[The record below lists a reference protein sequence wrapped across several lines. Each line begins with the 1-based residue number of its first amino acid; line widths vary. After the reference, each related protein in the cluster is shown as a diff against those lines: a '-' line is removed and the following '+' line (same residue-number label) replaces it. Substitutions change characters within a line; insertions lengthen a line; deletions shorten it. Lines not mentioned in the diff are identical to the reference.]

1 MFKKKQT
8 NANGR
13 NVIIDNEVVSVDTLR
28 RKAKRANLLFWVAVC
43 LVTMISGLILPYM
56 SMASVSIS
64 DSAAFNGTIIPGY
77 SNGGITVGA
86 YAVDINSWG
95 SVTSE
100 TVVGSTYG
108 IWSDNRLDVMRNVS
122 LDSVDG
128 QSSDSISNKD
138 KAAVWKQ
145 MTGRNS
151 FSTSNPNGT
160 TSATS
165 SSQYDAVMPYRNAE
179 EVQYFEKNNL
189 SSSTASQDITVSLYP
204 DFVIFAYD
212 GSHAHVLNNPDDLN
226 ASTNGSVLN
235 YSGTTANNTTAV
247 PVYVPLNELFNK
259 FGLNDVQT
267 QDGEMT
273 SIDALMK
280 AISDDVQTGTSKD
293 KNGNDINI
301 KFSPKLDDL
310 VTDTSKNLLANTSY
324 DDVNNNT
331 GGTSEAFNPFPYS
344 MVFQKNSNTDG
355 TSTPQVVTSS
365 IYNNSEA
372 YVYFSPNS
380 MYNAYIALK
389 EEANQIASQASAEI
403 ASSDPVTSFQL
414 GYYYA
419 AMMICEAY
427 LTEALPQDMTRGYVG
442 ASEDTAPTVKGDL
455 ACDGNN
461 PANLSSSGLD
471 ISSTDPTSFKSVTYA
486 TLMYDVAH
494 QIITSSSGGTTG
506 SEYVLGETNAI
517 MNSLSVFGYDNKE
530 SYTPG
535 VMQGMS
541 AAQTFYRLTNFTPY
555 GQNGVVEYP
564 DINPFS
570 SISPADNDSIEE
582 TFTSGM
588 YVAPYYPIQQHLM
601 PDDEKGYRFSIL
613 SVAPYNVVLELI
625 AKYGLEAT
633 TKLTYASGDTSSF
646 ESVSKYMTKAKSLAD
661 QYQSGD
667 DSDSDT
673 SPLDSYTANVV
684 SGENGRETLNLATS
698 DQNENFK
705 DANSRETQQRVDSA
719 LLAYASSTM
728 ISDNVHDL
736 CDVIRA
742 VPGLKY
748 ETFMRFYNP
757 LKSDGGDTDVFLT
770 RVSPAMTDYFPQ
782 ILNRGYENAGGTE
795 VSETYKTSGVSFDY
809 FSVPSFA
816 ACFASH
822 TGSTTY
828 YGSLNYELR
837 AFYKAPFLRTLS
849 SNSNVPVP
857 SLEDFQAAQDSLE
870 QLQDEQTTQAEVT
883 KANIVSLY
891 VLSKRIV
898 YSKAVQQVQA
908 AHEGTTSINISAF
921 QEQPDSILY
930 EQDDKKWIKQ
940 LDTKAGDKVG
950 DNTVSEI
957 DNSGEPVADDTE
969 DQTSD
974 QVKQLADYI
983 DANIGKNWYYAIYG
997 SEAESAGVTP
1007 NEDTG
1012 DKVQNFVIDVNSILN
1027 DNKAKD
1033 AILKGLNEGL
1043 ASQVQFS
1050 SLTISQMNSG
1060 INYQSSGI
1068 KTSEKLAEKLI
1079 SVYNEHKN
1087 DDDINPDDEESG
1099 GVIYTSD
1106 SKTLTKILKG
1116 KTDELG
1122 GQASQLAKSVADGST
1137 KAFTTRIDVVI
1148 EPGNWAT
1155 DSRTTMQTATDS
1167 DSYGAQNYAIWS
1179 DNGSRQY
1186 SYAKINGISVNF
1198 DIDIQLVYNMLYD
1211 TYFHQYLDAG
1221 GDYYWDEWSD
1231 IVAYGKKPIGLEDA
1245 NYDPGEVNTKHT
1257 VAFPIG
1263 LSLDIIADMHKCIDE
1278 FEEQAA
1284 DLSKEIF
1291 KDVVGLAKDME
1302 LITSSMPSQ
1311 MQNVLAWADYQNSS
1325 DSENQYQTDPS
1336 EANVTVNVSQSV
1348 ETESSG
1354 NDTIMGQKDLEKYGV
1369 SWNPE
1374 GNGGEGCLEG
1384 IDTGST
1390 SNAINEGQSR
1400 MARGVAGA
1408 TWTSTVQ
1415 PACYTMTAIAGRQE
1429 RMSVDSDQNYPYAG
1443 IVDGRLQSGMD
1454 QYALLQAHVIDYSS
1468 IASGIAGD
1476 LATRE
1481 RGQLIKVTD
1490 PEVGVFADIK
1500 NILNNIAGIFK
1511 ELGLSMIRFTG
1522 ELFDTMMFSDKSATK
1537 TSVKNTENADATAA
1551 SLFNF
1556 SSVVND
1562 RNYTTQTASC
1572 TTNYVNMNRAPATTS
1587 KFNTASGELVS
1598 ASNPISSASAATT
1611 AIEEMGSSGLLKTGY
1626 PLYSF
1631 IQSLSLAL
1639 VMVFL
1644 LVIAFQNFFAYSTGR
1659 RTDFI
1664 RAQTNLKV
1672 VLPRAIIAIIMIG
1685 LPPLSDSS
1693 VGFQGGCYLLLQFI
1707 SGIISQISQ
1716 VFVTLSGGGVIDS
1729 WIQVFESIEVSD
1741 IASILVWLI
1750 CSLVVSAMF
1759 LLGCVVLLLQSIFL
1773 IVFWAIGPLVWS
1785 LYVWPYANNPNEQN
1799 SQHRMPT
1806 GGVMRTITQ
1815 KLGLGAFTR
1824 GAVGNA
1830 APSGWVYMYTNT
1842 AAMTIMWSILFWL
1855 VSVAISTTSL
1865 DGAGATAT
1873 STASTFGYA
1882 PTAGAVSLLNISDL
1896 GLHPAIQML
1905 LLTVIC
1911 VLLFWLMIKMTMSL
1925 FKNNAF
1931 NMMGI
1936 IPAIAKAIP
1945 SMGGGIMSAAGAA
1958 KDGVGAAKDGL
1969 EHIGTGITSAARKGV
1984 ETAKNLANK
1993 DSDEL
1998 ARDFGRTLGKGID
2011 AITGKDGKGGLAKRV
2026 TKRVSDTAKAGAKA
2040 GGRALDMANTAKN
2053 ALGSSVAA
2061 QYAGNILQ
2069 NNLADDQRITAAD
2082 AAGVLN
2088 RRVLQR
2094 GISANEAEMDA
2105 NNELIS
2111 EIRHVNDLRK
2121 NKSAEELNNYLDSLS
2136 TRNPEMY
2143 QRLSAAGVLRGY
2155 DENGNY
2161 RLADEERM
2169 MLRVRELTN
2178 RNNAL
2183 DALNAQSREAD
2194 AKVQTKMSNRNE
2206 GKRADGVID
2215 SMVAAGTIG
2224 SAVKGRKQELDR
2236 RERMIN
2242 PEPVEQFAIPDAAAV
2257 RVDTALDSA
2266 IGGFNA
2272 AISSGTVTL
2281 DSTSAT
2287 AGELARAISGNIN
2300 AVVNSTQGY
2309 EAAIRDTYMT
2319 RAAAEGCNILSRAEV
2334 EALTAKAQSGGTL
2347 SAQEHMSLM
2356 LTESMIDAMGG
2367 TNAIQAVPVNY
2378 MGELAHTDVKYT
2390 DVSADVAKNVTG
2402 SKSRAMRINALYDH
2416 ISGAI
2421 DSVLM
2426 SENVLKVPAVSD
2438 TATGTALMAALTAAR
2453 RAGSTQQLFAA
2464 LEDMRYDSRY
2474 SPSEIAQFEQEVK
2487 KQYDECFSDK
2497 SFLLA
2502 NVDGI
2507 SESDVDTF
2515 MTTDMKTENQKAAEA
2530 QRTYE
2535 SARNLYRIDGG
2546 DTLTA
2551 DNVKALQSA
2560 YDRSNGDA
2568 KQMRKL
2574 VLDDVTR
2581 VMNLISSLDND
2592 VNSNADAKAMYNDL
2606 LTNSTEARK
2615 AILKRIEGA
2624 KGEDKNRLRTAY
2636 TMANNLISQSKAL
2649 ANANAVAEFINSVVS
2664 DRQLTSAIAKAPVN
2678 VTKVEKILI
2687 RERNDE
2693 IVRNERDMVARGS
2706 AEIGEQ
2712 EHAVAQLDAVGAN
2725 PSRKRRQSSGTA
2737 NAGTTKQPRPQTH
2750 SGEVPQNRRF
2760 NSASG
2765 NGTSSGNNGSNGRR
2779 RRRS

>member
-1 MFKKKQT
+1 MFKKKKT
-8 NANGR
+8 NTNGR

-28 RKAKRANLLFWVAVC
+28 GKAKRANLLFWVAVC

-86 YAVDINSWG
+86 YAIDINSWG

-108 IWSDNRLDVMRNVS
+108 IWSDDRLDAMRGIS
-122 LDSVDG
+122 LDGVDG
-128 QSSDSISNKD
+128 KSSDSISNRD
-138 KAAVWKQ
+138 KADVWKQ
-145 MTGRNS
+145 ITGRNS

-165 SSQYDAVMPYRNAE
+165 SSQYDTVMPYRNAE
-179 EVQYFEKNNL
+179 EIQYFEKNNL
-189 SSSTASQDITVSLYP
+189 SSSTSSQDITVSLYP

-212 GSHAHVLNNPDDLN
+212 GNHAHVLNNPDDLN

-235 YSGTTANNTTAV
+235 YSGITASNTTAV

-267 QDGEMT
+267 KDGELT

-280 AISDDVQTGTSKD
+280 AISEDVQPGTSKD
-293 KNGNDINI
+293 KNGNDISI
-301 KFSPKLDDL
+301 KFSPKLDEL
-310 VTDTSKNLLANTSY
+310 VKDTSKNLLANTLY
-324 DDVNNNT
+324 EDVNNT
-331 GGTSEAFNPFPYS
+331 GKTSEAFNPFPYS
-344 MVFQKNSNTDG
+344 MVFQKNTNTDG

-365 IYNNSEA
+365 IYNNSEV

-380 MYNAYIALK
+380 MYSAYIALK

-403 ASSDPVTSFQL
+403 SSSDPVTSFQL

-442 ASEDTAPTVKGDL
+442 ASEDTAPTVKGDV

-461 PANLSSSGLD
+461 PANLSSSGLN

-494 QIITSSSGGTTG
+494 QIITNSSGGNVG

-517 MNSLSVFGYDNKE
+517 MNSLSVFGYDNEE

-535 VMQGMS
+535 VMKGMS

-555 GQNGVVEYP
+555 SQNGAVNYP
-564 DINPFS
+564 TDAPFS
-570 SISPADNDSIEE
+570 STAPNDGISE

-588 YVAPYYPIQQHLM
+588 YVAPYYPVQQHLM
-601 PDDEKGYRFSIL
+601 PDEEKGYRFSVL
-613 SVAPYNVVLELI
+613 SVAPYNVILELI
-625 AKYGLEAT
+625 AKNGLEAT

-646 ESVSKYMTKAKSLAD
+646 ESVSQYMTKAKSLAD

-667 DSDSDT
+667 DSDENT
-673 SPLDSYTANVV
+673 SPLDSYSANVV
-684 SGENGRETLNLATS
+684 SGENGRDTLNLAAS
-698 DQNENFK
+698 EQGENFEN
-705 DANSRETQQRVDSA
+705 ANNRATQQRVDSA

-736 CDVIRA
+736 CDVVRA

-857 SLEDFQAAQDSLE
+857 SLEDFQEAQDKIDELNEE
-870 QLQDEQTTQAEVT
+870 QKNQEPVT
-883 KANIVSLY
+883 KANIISLY
-891 VLSKRIV
+891 VLAKRVI
-898 YSKAVQQVQA
+898 
-908 AHEGTTSINISAF
+908 
-921 QEQPDSILY
+921 
-930 EQDDKKWIKQ
+930 
-940 LDTKAGDKVG
+940 
-950 DNTVSEI
+950 
-957 DNSGEPVADDTE
+957 
-969 DQTSD
+969 
-974 QVKQLADYI
+974 LADVI
-983 DANIGKNWYYAIYG
+983 ETAV
-997 SEAESAGVTP
+997 SAEGHEQSYSL
-1007 NEDTG
+1007 
-1012 DKVQNFVIDVNSILN
+1012 SILN
-1027 DNKAKD
+1027 DDPSLGGDENNIPLEALTKWIKAADDHQTSDGETIEVEQGSSVQEASLKD
-1033 AILKGLNEGL
+1033 TVKAAIEASPGFKDWVSDEMDVHTGSFDLSAAFNDEAAGVYIKITNAAEGTKTTSIGWGILNSHYNGDRTSDGL
-1043 ASQVQFS
+1043 ADY
-1050 SLTISQMNSG
+1050 LISKYEEYKSE
-1060 INYQSSGI
+1060 QSSEGDDGETRRI
-1068 KTSEKLAEKLI
+1068 TFNDKDVLANVLR
-1079 SVYNEHKN
+1079 
-1087 DDDINPDDEESG
+1087 
-1099 GVIYTSD
+1099 
-1106 SKTLTKILKG
+1106 G
-1116 KTDELG
+1116 KTDTFG
-1122 GQASQLAKSVADGST
+1122 GDALVIAQAIKDGEVSDFKAYFGAVISPWNGPGDWIAGTTAFATAD
-1137 KAFTTRIDVVI
+1137 
-1148 EPGNWAT
+1148 
-1155 DSRTTMQTATDS
+1155 DS
-1167 DSYGAQNYAIWS
+1167 DSYSSYNYAPWS
-1179 DNGSRQY
+1179 KDGSENIAWLSAGDNTTLNFYIDSQLLY
-1186 SYAKINGISVNF
+1186 NIYYTINVKNQLISES
-1198 DIDIQLVYNMLYD
+1198 
-1211 TYFHQYLDAG
+1211 G
-1221 GDYYWDEWSD
+1221 KYYWDDPREINQYGANPTGLD
-1231 IVAYGKKPIGLEDA
+1231 NYFNRDGHDETKELYTVAYAIGLDTSLLDSAQDTRDE
-1245 NYDPGEVNTKHT
+1245 YEKQ
-1257 VAFPIG
+1257 ISE
-1263 LSLDIIADMHKCIDE
+1263 LS
-1278 FEEQAA
+1278 Q
-1284 DLSKEIF
+1284 EIF
-1291 KDVVGLAKDME
+1291 KDIINLKQDMQ
-1302 LITSSMPSQ
+1302 LMTDSMPSQ

-1325 DSENQYQTDPS
+1325 DSENQYQVDPS
-1336 EANVTVNVSQSV
+1336 EANVTVNVSMESNVEAGDTNATILSQS
-1348 ETESSG
+1348 
-1354 NDTIMGQKDLEKYGV
+1354 DLADYGY
-1369 SWNPE
+1369 SWSPD
-1374 GNGGEGCLEG
+1374 GNGSLVNNAG
-1384 IDTGST
+1384 TGGT
-1390 SNAINEGQSR
+1390 SSAINENQSR

-1408 TWTSTVQ
+1408 TWTSTIQ

-1429 RMSVDSDQNYPYAG
+1429 RMSVNSDQNYPYAG

-1481 RGQLIKVTD
+1481 RGQLIQVTD
-1490 PEVGVFADIK
+1490 PDVGLFADIR
-1500 NILNNIAGIFK
+1500 NMLNNIAGIFK

-1522 ELFDTMMFSDKSATK
+1522 GLFDDMMFSDSSATK

-1556 SSVVND
+1556 SSVSSD
-1562 RNYTTQTASC
+1562 RSYTTQTASC
-1572 TTNYVNMNRAPATTS
+1572 TTNYVNMNRTPATTS

-1598 ASNPISSASAATT
+1598 AADPMSSASAATT

-1631 IQSLSLAL
+1631 VQSLSLAL

-1659 RTDFI
+1659 RSDFV

-1773 IVFWAIGPLVWS
+1773 ILFWAIGPLVWS

-1806 GGVMRTITQ
+1806 GGVMKTITQ

-1865 DGAGATAT
+1865 DSAGATAT

-1945 SMGGGIMSAAGAA
+1945 SMGSGIMSAAGAA

-1969 EHIGTGITSAARKGV
+1969 EHIGDGITSAARKGV

-1993 DSDEL
+1993 SSDEL
-1998 ARDFGRTLGKGID
+1998 ARDFGRGLGKGIRAAKNTAGKVSD
-2011 AITGKDGKGGLAKRV
+2011 AITGKDNKGGLAKRV
-2026 TKRVSDTAKAGAKA
+2026 ADTAKAGAKA
-2040 GGRALDMANTAKN
+2040 GGRALDMANTARN
-2053 ALGSSVAA
+2053 AIGSSVAA

-2088 RRVLQR
+2088 RRALQR
-2094 GISANEAEMDA
+2094 GINANEAEMGS

-2111 EIRHVNDLRK
+2111 EIRHINDLRK

-2136 TRNPEMY
+2136 ARNPEMY

-2169 MLRVRELTN
+2169 MTRVRELTN
-2178 RNNAL
+2178 RNSAL
-2183 DALNAQSREAD
+2183 DALNAKSREAD
-2194 AKVQTKMSNRNE
+2194 AKIQTEMSNRNE
-2206 GKRADGVID
+2206 AKRVNGVID

-2224 SAVKGRKQELDR
+2224 SAVESRKQELDR

-2242 PEPVEQFAIPDAAAV
+2242 PEPVEQQFAIPDAAAA
-2257 RVDTALDSA
+2257 RVDTALNSA

-2272 AISSGTVTL
+2272 AINSGTVTL

-2287 AGELARAISGNIN
+2287 AGELARTISGSIN

-2319 RAAAEGCNILSRAEV
+2319 CAAAEGCNILSHSEV
-2334 EALTAKAQSGGTL
+2334 ETLRTKAQSGGTL

-2356 LTESMIDAMGG
+2356 LTESMLDAMGG
-2367 TNAIQAVPVNY
+2367 TNAIQVTPVNY

-2390 DVSADVAKNVTG
+2390 DVSADVAKSVTG

-2426 SENVLKVPAVSD
+2426 SGNVLKVPAVSD

-2502 NVDGI
+2502 NVSGI
-2507 SESDVDTF
+2507 SESDVETF
-2515 MTTDMKTENQKAAEA
+2515 MTTDMQTENQKAAEA
-2530 QRTYE
+2530 QRTLE

-2546 DTLTA
+2546 DKLTA

-2581 VMNLISSLDND
+2581 IMNLISSLDGD

-2624 KGEDKNRLRTAY
+2624 KGEEKNRLRTAY
-2636 TMANNLISQSKAL
+2636 TMATNLISQSKAL
-2649 ANANAVAEFINSVVS
+2649 ASANAVADFINGVVS

-2678 VTKVEKILI
+2678 VTKVEKIMI

-2693 IVRNERDMVARGS
+2693 IVRNERDMVARG
-2706 AEIGEQ
+2706 AADIGEQ

-2737 NAGTTKQPRPQTH
+2737 NAGTTKQPRPQAN

-2760 NSASG
+2760 NGASG
-2765 NGTSSGNNGSNGRR
+2765 SGAGNGNNGGHGRR